1 MDLFRDVRK
10 KNLERVAPLA
20 VRMRPRTL
28 DEFVGQHHF
37 LGPGKLLRRMLEA
50 DRLTSVIFYGPPGTG
65 KTTLAQ
71 LVATYTKSHF
81 EQVNA
86 AAVGVKE
93 VRAILDAAKE
103 RLGNA
108 GARTVL
114 FLDEIHRFNRA
125 QQDILLGDVEAGY
138 VLLVGATTENP
149 FFAVN
154 SPLISRSQIF
164 QFAPLS
170 EDEIRLLVRRAL
182 DDPERGFGKVPIRI
196 DPEAIDLW
204 ATMSDGDG
212 RRALMALEVAVLS
225 LMAEKEPGGA
235 GGVSLSSA
243 SDVGTADAT
252 IHITLDVAEQSIQR
266 KAIVY
271 DGTGD
276 EHYDAASALIKSM
289 RGSDPDAAVYWV
301 ARMLEAGE
309 DPRFIAR
316 RIAILASE
324 DIGNADPQAIVV
336 AAAAFDVV
344 EKIGMPEAQLTLG
357 QAAIYMAT
365 APKSNAS
372 AMAIWSAI
380 ADVREGRTIP
390 VPRHLRDTH
399 YKQAARLG
407 HGKGYKY
414 AHDYAG
420 GVVQQDYLGV
430 EKTYYTPTDRGF
442 EATIG
447 KRLQAIRDLTT
458 MREGD
463 DESPAAAGAT
473 GEEAGPARSGANE
486 GAPVRPH
493 PTRSATEAG
502 EPGAF
507 RPPGN
512 PAPEADTPEGGASQG
527 DATQRDTRQATTQ
540 EGSAQPGPRRGRSR
554 GKGAAAATPTRA
566 GGANEANPGA
576 RGVSNTAG
584 SEDTGP
590 A

>member
-1 MDLFRDVRK
+1 MELFGDVRR
-10 KNLERVAPLA
+10 KNMQRVAPLA

-28 DEFVGQHHF
+28 EEFVGQQHF

-71 LVATYTKSHF
+71 LVAQYTKSHF

-93 VRAILDAAKE
+93 VRAILDAAKD
-103 RLGNA
+103 RLGNS
-108 GARTVL
+108 GQRTVL

-138 VLLVGATTENP
+138 VILVGATTENP

-164 QFAPLS
+164 QFSPLT
-170 EDEIRLLVRRAL
+170 EEEIRTLVRRAIA
-182 DDPERGFGKVPIRI
+182 DKERGFGMLDIRI
-196 DPEAIDLW
+196 DDDALDLW

-225 LMAEKEPGGA
+225 MQQES
-235 GGVSLSSA
+235 GVRNQESEHATTDAA
-243 SDVGTADAT
+243 STDSRPLTPDSC
-252 IHITLDVAEQSIQR
+252 IHISLDVAEQSVQR

-324 DIGNADPQAIVV
+324 DIGNADPRAISV
-336 AAAAFDVV
+336 ASACFDIV
-344 EKIGMPEAQLTLG
+344 ERVGMPEARITLS

-372 AMAIWSAI
+372 YVAINEAV

-390 VPRHLRDTH
+390 VPRHLRSTA
-399 YKQAARLG
+399 YGGSQRLG

-414 AHDYAG
+414 AHDYQG
-420 GVVQQDYLGV
+420 GFVDQDYLGV
-430 EKTYYTPTDRGF
+430 DKTYYRPTDRGY
-442 EATIG
+442 EAEIAERM
-447 KRLQAIRDLTT
+447 KRLRDQPP
-458 MREGD
+458 
-463 DESPAAAGAT
+463 PA
-473 GEEAGPARSGANE
+473 
-486 GAPVRPH
+486 
-493 PTRSATEAG
+493 
-502 EPGAF
+502 
-507 RPPGN
+507 
-512 PAPEADTPEGGASQG
+512 
-527 DATQRDTRQATTQ
+527 
-540 EGSAQPGPRRGRSR
+540 
-554 GKGAAAATPTRA
+554 
-566 GGANEANPGA
+566 EANDSG
-576 RGVSNTAG
+576 GDG
-584 SEDTGP
+584 S
-590 A
+590 